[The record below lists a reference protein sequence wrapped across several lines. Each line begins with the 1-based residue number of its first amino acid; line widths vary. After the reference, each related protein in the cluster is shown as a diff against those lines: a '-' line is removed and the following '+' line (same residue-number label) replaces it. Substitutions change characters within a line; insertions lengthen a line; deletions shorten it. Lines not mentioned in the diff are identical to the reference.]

1 MLGGLL
7 ESRLYAE
14 SKLLY
19 FDLTRRRPPCG
30 DFLFLASP
38 GFACTVP
45 QAHVRTQRATKEII
59 MIQIQLSNV
68 TLVLGAKHI
77 FENLNWEIQD
87 GQKIGLIGPN
97 GAGKSSLFKLI
108 LEEHS
113 AELGGTVTRARQL
126 RTGYLPQQP
135 ELDLALTAF
144 EAALDGNPRVA
155 EVKSELED
163 VEASLGDSEVYGDER
178 RLQNALDRQAHLL
191 DEYQSYG
198 GDSYPERVRE
208 LLIGLGMAEG
218 DLSKPLSVLSGGQKK
233 LVGLAR
239 LLLVRP
245 DVLLLDE
252 PDNHLDLP
260 GKIFLEKLI
269 RAYEGTVVIVS
280 HDRYLLDAV
289 VTHIA
294 DLEDGKLTVFE
305 GDYSSYVMNKD
316 ARIARQEQLFRAQQK
331 EVDRLEAA
339 IKRYAIWGKVYDN
352 EDFAA
357 KAKSMQKRLDKI
369 DKIEKPITERRRM
382 DLKLNGWRGS
392 NKVLELDGVTKSF
405 GGRHLFKEINETI
418 WHGERVGLIGP
429 NGSGKSVFIRMVLG
443 QEKPD
448 CGEIKIGPSV
458 SIAHYS
464 QEHETLDFEQT
475 LLEAVRYAGRMSE
488 SNATAFLLR
497 YLFTYQQ
504 ISQKIGELSGGER
517 SRLQLALLVLSGAN
531 FLLLDEPTN
540 NLDIPSA
547 EVLEQ
552 ALEDFVG
559 TVLVISHDRYFLD
572 RTVERLLAIEE
583 GELSGYLGGYS
594 DYLESQR

>member
-1 MLGGLL
+1 
-7 ESRLYAE
+7 
-14 SKLLY
+14 
-19 FDLTRRRPPCG
+19 
-30 DFLFLASP
+30 
-38 GFACTVP
+38 
-45 QAHVRTQRATKEII
+45 

-68 TLVLGAKHI
+68 TLILGAKRI
-77 FENLNWEIQD
+77 FEALSWEIQD
-87 GQKIGLIGPN
+87 RQKIGLIGPN

-108 LEEHS
+108 MDEHS
-113 AELGGTVTRARQL
+113 AELGGTVSRARQI

-135 ELDLALTAF
+135 QLDLTLTAF
-144 EAALDGNPRVA
+144 EAALQGNPRVA
-155 EVKSELED
+155 EVHAELES
-163 VEASLGDSEVYGDER
+163 VEASLGDPEVYGNEQK
-178 RLQNALDRQAHLL
+178 LQRALDKQAHLL

-198 GDSYPERVRE
+198 GDSYPERVRG
-208 LLIGLGMAEG
+208 LLTGLGMAEG

-269 RAYEGTVVIVS
+269 REYEGTVVLVS

-294 DLEDGKLTVFE
+294 ELEDGKLTVFE
-305 GDYSSYVMNKD
+305 GDYSSYGMDKET
-316 ARIARQEQLFRAQQK
+316 RMARQEQMYRAQQK
-331 EVDRLEAA
+331 EVVRLEAA

-352 EDFAA
+352 EDFAT
-357 KAKSMQKRLDKI
+357 KAKSMQKRLDKM
-369 DKIEKPITERRRM
+369 DKVEKPVIERRRM
-382 DLKLNGWRGS
+382 DLSRLNGWRGS
-392 NKVLELDGVTKSF
+392 NKVLELDGVSKSF
-405 GGRHLFKEINETI
+405 GKKYLFKDLNQTI

-429 NGSGKSVFIRMVLG
+429 NGAGKSVLIRMLLG
-443 QEKPD
+443 QEAPD

-458 SIAHYS
+458 SVGHYA

-475 LLEAVRYAGRMSE
+475 LLDAVRYAGSMSE

-497 YLFTYQQ
+497 YLFTYRQV
-504 ISQKIGELSGGER
+504 SQKIGELSGGER

-540 NLDIPSA
+540 NLDIAAA

-572 RTVERLLAIEE
+572 RTVERLLAIEDGRLVE
-583 GELSGYLGGYS
+583 YQGGYS
-594 DYLESQR
+594 DYLEKQRRFSRP